1 MRILSINCGSS
12 TLKFDYFH
20 FSDKPNGVN
29 RRIAHGIAAGIG
41 VGGAISFTS
50 PADVPIIK
58 KLKLAD
64 HSDAMEKVL
73 NLMAQNGLTTS
84 RKLSAIGHRVVHG
97 GGRFFEP
104 TLIDDDVIKVIKNV
118 DSLAPEHNDPS
129 LVAIKAM
136 RKRVNPAIPM
146 VAVFDTAFHRSL
158 PERAWRYA
166 IPQDIADRHGIR
178 RYGFHGLAHRY
189 MSERYAAI
197 AGIPTNSLKL
207 ITLQLGNGCSAAA
220 IDGGRP
226 IDTSMGFTQL
236 EGLVM
241 GTRSGDI
248 DPSLVNYI
256 ARCEK
261 ISSNEAEDLL
271 NRKSGLL
278 GLSGKWR
285 DMRELL
291 RDEAAGDAAASLAI
305 DIFCYRARK
314 YVGAYLA
321 ALGGADAI
329 ILGGGIGENAAPVR
343 ARILSGM
350 EWCGL
355 TLDEKRNEA
364 AVATEGC
371 IDNNGCISA
380 DGSNIKAYVIPVD
393 EASVIARDTMDLIKR
408 LGSTRVQAAD
418 KK

>member
-20 FSDKPNGVN
+20 FSDKTTGIN

-41 VGGAISFTS
+41 MGGAISFTS
-50 PADVPIIK
+50 SADVQIIK
-58 KLKLAD
+58 KLKLID
-64 HSDAMEKVL
+64 HSDATEKVL
-73 NLMAQNGLTTS
+73 YLMAQNGLTTS
-84 RKLSAIGHRVVHG
+84 SKLNAIGHRVVHG
-97 GGRFFEP
+97 GDRFIEP
-104 TLIDDDVIKVIKNV
+104 TLIDDDVIKAIEDV
-118 DSLAPEHNDPS
+118 SALAPLHNEPS
-129 LVAIKAM
+129 LITIKAM
-136 RKRVNPAIPM
+136 RKAKPDIPM

-166 IPQDIADRHGIR
+166 IPRELADKHGIR

-197 AGIPTNSLKL
+197 SGQPSTSLKL

-220 IDGGRP
+220 IEGGRP
-226 IDTSMGFTQL
+226 IDTSMGFTPL

-248 DPSLVNYI
+248 DPSLINYI

-261 ISSNEAEDLL
+261 IGSDQVEELL
-271 NRKSGLL
+271 NKKSGLL

-291 RDEAAGDAAASLAI
+291 KAEKGGDAGAALAI

-314 YVGAYLA
+314 YIGAYLA

-329 ILGGGIGENAAPVR
+329 ILGGGIGENAPSVR
-343 ARILSGM
+343 SRILSGM
-350 EWCGL
+350 DWCGL
-355 TLDEKRNEA
+355 ALDEKRNES
-364 AVATEGC
+364 ATRVEGC
-371 IDNNGCISA
+371 ISTDA
-380 DGSNIKAYVIPVD
+380 SNIKAYVIPVD
-393 EASVIARDTMDLIKR
+393 EASIIARDTMDCIK
-408 LGSTRVQAAD
+408 
-418 KK
+418 K

>member
-20 FSDKPNGVN
+20 FSDKPNGID

-41 VGGAISFTS
+41 MGGAISFTS
-50 PADVPIIK
+50 SADVQIIK
-58 KLKLAD
+58 KLKLID
-64 HSDAMEKVL
+64 HSDATQKVL
-73 NLMAQNGLTTS
+73 SLMAQQGITTTS
-84 RKLSAIGHRVVHG
+84 KLNAIGHRVVHG
-97 GGRFFEP
+97 GDRFTEP
-104 TLIDDDVIKVIKNV
+104 TLIDDDVMKAIEDVS
-118 DSLAPEHNDPS
+118 SLAPLHNEPS
-129 LVAIKAM
+129 LITIKAM
-136 RKRVNPAIPM
+136 RKAKPDIPM

-158 PERAWRYA
+158 PEHAWRYA
-166 IPQDIADRHGIR
+166 IPQALADKHGIR

-197 AGIPTNSLKL
+197 AGAPASSLKL

-220 IDGGRP
+220 VEGGRP
-226 IDTSMGFTQL
+226 IDTSMGFTPL

-256 ARCEK
+256 ARREN
-261 ISSNEAEDLL
+261 ISSDQVEDML
-271 NRKSGLL
+271 NKKSGLL

-291 RDEAAGDAAASLAI
+291 KEEKNGDAGATLAI

-314 YVGAYLA
+314 YIGAYLA

-329 ILGGGIGENAAPVR
+329 IFGGGIGENAPSVR
-343 ARILSGM
+343 SRILSGM
-350 EWCGL
+350 DWCGL
-355 TLDEKRNEA
+355 SLDEKRNA
-364 AVATEGC
+364 AAAAAE
-371 IDNNGCISA
+371 GCISA
-380 DGSNIKAYVIPVD
+380 DDSNIKAYVIPVD
-393 EASVIARDTMDLIKR
+393 EASIIARDTMDCIKQVA
-408 LGSTRVQAAD
+408 S
-418 KK
+418 K

>member
-1 MRILSINCGSS
+1 MRILAINSGSS

-20 FSDKPNGVN
+20 FSDKPNGID

-50 PADVPIIK
+50 SADVQIIK
-58 KLKLAD
+58 KLKLID
-64 HSDAMEKVL
+64 HSDATQKVL
-73 NLMAQNGLTTS
+73 SLMAQHGITTTS
-84 RKLSAIGHRVVHG
+84 KLSAIGHRVVHG
-97 GGRFFEP
+97 GDRFTEP
-104 TLIDDDVIKVIKNV
+104 TLIDNDVLKAIEDV
-118 DSLAPEHNDPS
+118 SALAPLHNEPS
-129 LVAIKAM
+129 LITIKAM
-136 RKRVNPAIPM
+136 RKVKPAIPM

-166 IPQDIADRHGIR
+166 IPQELADKHGIR

-197 AGIPTNSLKL
+197 AGAPASSLKL

-220 IDGGRP
+220 IEGGCP
-226 IDTSMGFTQL
+226 IDTSMGFTPL

-261 ISSNEAEDLL
+261 ISGDQVEDLL
-271 NRKSGLL
+271 NKKSGLL

-291 RDEAAGDAAASLAI
+291 KAEKTGDAGAALAI
-305 DIFCYRARK
+305 DIFCYHARK
-314 YVGAYLA
+314 YIGSYLA

-329 ILGGGIGENAAPVR
+329 IFGGGIGENAPSVR
-343 ARILSGM
+343 TRILSGM
-350 EWCGL
+350 DWCGL
-355 TLDEKRNEA
+355 KLDEKRNEA
-364 AVATEGC
+364 AVAAE
-371 IDNNGCISA
+371 GCISA
-380 DGSNIKAYVIPVD
+380 DGSDIEAYVIPVD
-393 EASVIARDTMDLIKR
+393 EASIIAHDTMACLKR
-408 LGSTRVQAAD
+408 
-418 KK
+418 

>member
-20 FSDKPNGVN
+20 FSDKPNGIN

-50 PADVPIIK
+50 SADVQIIK
-58 KLKLAD
+58 RMKLID
-64 HSDAMEKVL
+64 HSDATEKVL
-73 NLMAQNGLTTS
+73 YLMAQNGLTTS
-84 RKLSAIGHRVVHG
+84 RKLNAIGHRVVHG
-97 GGRFFEP
+97 GDRFVEP
-104 TLIDDDVIKVIKNV
+104 TLIDDEVLKAIEDVS
-118 DSLAPEHNDPS
+118 SLAPLHNEPS
-129 LVAIKAM
+129 LITIKAM
-136 RKRVNPAIPM
+136 RESMTFTVPM
-146 VAVFDTAFHRSL
+146 VAVFDTAFHHAM

-166 IPQDIADRHGIR
+166 IPQQLANKYGIR

-197 AGIPTNSLKL
+197 SGVTASSLKL

-220 IDGGRP
+220 IAGGHP
-226 IDTSMGFTQL
+226 IDTSMGFTPL

-261 ISSNEAEDLL
+261 ISSDRVEDLL
-271 NRKSGLL
+271 NKKSGLL

-291 RDEAAGDAAASLAI
+291 RDDEKGVAAAALPI

-314 YVGAYLA
+314 YIGSYLA
-321 ALGGADAI
+321 VLGGADAI
-329 ILGGGIGENAAPVR
+329 IFGGGIGENAPSVR
-343 ARILSGM
+343 SRILSSMG
-350 EWCGL
+350 WCGIS
-355 TLDEKRNEA
+355 LDEKRNESA
-364 AVATEGC
+364 IRVES
-371 IDNNGCISA
+371 CISA
-380 DGSNIKAYVIPVD
+380 DDSATKAYVIPVD
-393 EASVIARDTMDLIKR
+393 EASIIARDTMDCIKR
-408 LGSTRVQAAD
+408 MAS
-418 KK
+418 K

>member
-1 MRILSINCGSS
+1 MRILAINCGSS

-20 FSDKPNGVN
+20 FSDKPNGID

-50 PADVPIIK
+50 SADVQIIK
-58 KLKLAD
+58 KLKLID
-64 HSDAMEKVL
+64 HSDATQKVL
-73 NLMAQNGLTTS
+73 SLMAQHGITTTS
-84 RKLSAIGHRVVHG
+84 KLSAIGHRVVHG
-97 GGRFFEP
+97 GDRFTEP
-104 TLIDDDVIKVIKNV
+104 TLIDDDVMKAIEEV
-118 DSLAPEHNDPS
+118 STLAPLHNEPS
-129 LVAIKAM
+129 LITIKAM
-136 RKRVNPAIPM
+136 RKVKPAIPM

-166 IPQDIADRHGIR
+166 IPQELADKHGIR

-197 AGIPTNSLKL
+197 AGVPASSLKL

-220 IDGGRP
+220 IEGGHP
-226 IDTSMGFTQL
+226 IDTSMGFTPL

-261 ISSNEAEDLL
+261 MKTDQVEELL
-271 NRKSGLL
+271 NKKSGLL

-291 RDEAAGDAAASLAI
+291 RAEKDGDAGAALAI

-314 YVGAYLA
+314 YIGSYLA
-321 ALGGADAI
+321 ALGGADAVVF
-329 ILGGGIGENAAPVR
+329 GGGIGENAPSVR
-343 ARILSGM
+343 ARILSSM
-350 EWCGL
+350 DWCGL
-355 TLDEKRNEA
+355 KLDEKRNDK
-364 AVATEGC
+364 AVAIE
-371 IDNNGCISA
+371 GCISA
-380 DGSNIKAYVIPVD
+380 DGSDIEVYVIPAD
-393 EASVIARDTMDLIKR
+393 EASIIARDTMDCIKR
-408 LGSTRVQAAD
+408 AG
-418 KK
+418 

>member
-1 MRILSINCGSS
+1 MRILAINCGSS

-20 FSDKPNGVN
+20 FSDKPNGID

-50 PADVPIIK
+50 SADVQIIK
-58 KLKLAD
+58 KLKLID
-64 HSDAMEKVL
+64 HSDATDKVL
-73 NLMAQNGLTTS
+73 YLMAQNGITTT
-84 RKLSAIGHRVVHG
+84 RKLNAIGHRVVHG
-97 GGRFFEP
+97 GDRFIEP
-104 TLIDDDVIKVIKNV
+104 TLIDDEVIKAIEDVS
-118 DSLAPEHNDPS
+118 SLAPLHNEPS
-129 LVAIKAM
+129 LITIKAM
-136 RKRVNPAIPM
+136 RKKVALAVPH

-166 IPQDIADRHGIR
+166 IPQALADKHGIR

-197 AGIPTNSLKL
+197 AGVPSKSMKL

-220 IDGGRP
+220 IEGGRP
-226 IDTSMGFTQL
+226 IDTSMGFTPL

-248 DPSLVNYI
+248 DPSLVNFI

-261 ISSNEAEDLL
+261 MKADEVEELL
-271 NRKSGLL
+271 NKKSGLL

-291 RDEAAGDAAASLAI
+291 KAEQAGDAGAALAI

-314 YVGAYLA
+314 YIGAYLA
-321 ALGGADAI
+321 ALGGADAVI
-329 ILGGGIGENAAPVR
+329 FGGGIGENAPSVR
-343 ARILSGM
+343 SRILSGM
-350 EWCGL
+350 ERCGL
-355 TLDEKRNEA
+355 SLDEKRNA
-364 AVATEGC
+364 SAVGVEQ
-371 IDNNGCISA
+371 CISA
-380 DGSNIKAYVIPVD
+380 DGSDIKVYVIPVD
-393 EASVIARDTMDLIKR
+393 EASIIARDTMDCIKR
-408 LGSTRVQAAD
+408 R
-418 KK
+418 KE

>member
-1 MRILSINCGSS
+1 MRILTINCGSS

-20 FSDKPNGVN
+20 FSDKPSGID

-41 VGGAISFTS
+41 MGGAISFTS
-50 PADVPIIK
+50 SADVPIIK
-58 KLKLAD
+58 KLKLID
-64 HSDAMEKVL
+64 HSDATDKVL
-73 NLMAQNGLTTS
+73 RLMAQNGLTTT
-84 RKLSAIGHRVVHG
+84 RKLNAIGHRVVHG
-97 GGRFFEP
+97 GDRFIEP
-104 TLIDDDVIKVIKNV
+104 TLIDDDVIKAIEDVS
-118 DSLAPEHNDPS
+118 SLAPLHNEPS
-129 LVAIKAM
+129 LITIKAM
-136 RKRVNPAIPM
+136 RKSVNPAVPM
-146 VAVFDTAFHRSL
+146 VAVFDTTFHHSM

-166 IPQDIADRHGIR
+166 IPQKLADRHGIR

-189 MSERYAAI
+189 MSERYAVI
-197 AGIPTNSLKL
+197 AGAPKKSLKL

-220 IDGGRP
+220 IEGGRP
-226 IDTSMGFTQL
+226 IDTSMGFTPL

-261 ISSNEAEDLL
+261 ISSDQVEELL
-271 NRKSGLL
+271 NKKSGLL

-291 RDEAAGDAAASLAI
+291 KAEKDGDAGAALAI

-329 ILGGGIGENAAPVR
+329 IFGGGIGENAPSVR
-343 ARILSGM
+343 SRILSGM
-350 EWCGL
+350 DWCGL
-355 TLDEKRNEA
+355 SINEKRNA
-364 AVATEGC
+364 SAVAAE
-371 IDNNGCISA
+371 GCISA
-380 DGSNIKAYVIPVD
+380 DDSNIKAYVIPVD
-393 EASVIARDTMDLIKR
+393 EASIIARDTMDCL
-408 LGSTRVQAAD
+408 
-418 KK
+418 KKP

>member
-20 FSDKPNGVN
+20 FSDKPNGIN

-50 PADVPIIK
+50 SADVQIIK
-58 KLKLAD
+58 KIRLID
-64 HSDAMEKVL
+64 HSDATEKVMY
-73 NLMAQNGLTTS
+73 LMAQNGLTTTK
-84 RKLSAIGHRVVHG
+84 KLNAVGHRVVHG
-97 GGRFFEP
+97 GDRFVEP
-104 TLIDDDVIKVIKNV
+104 TLIDDDVIKAIENV
-118 DSLAPEHNDPS
+118 SSLAPLHNEPS
-129 LVAIKAM
+129 LITIKAL
-136 RKRVNPAIPM
+136 RKGMIVDVPH
-146 VAVFDTAFHRSL
+146 VAVFDTAFHSSL

-166 IPQDIADRHGIR
+166 IPQKLADKHGIR

-197 AGIPTNSLKL
+197 AKKPAESLKL

-220 IDGGRP
+220 IEGGRP
-226 IDTSMGFTQL
+226 IDTSMGFTPL

-261 ISSNEAEDLL
+261 ISTQEVEDLL
-271 NRKSGLL
+271 NKKSGLL
-278 GLSGKWR
+278 GISGKWR

-291 RDEAAGDAAASLAI
+291 RDEAKGIAAAALAI

-321 ALGGADAI
+321 ALGGANAI
-329 ILGGGIGENAAPVR
+329 IFGGGIGENAPSVR
-343 ARILSGM
+343 SRILSGM
-350 EWCGL
+350 EWCSL
-355 TLDEKRNEA
+355 KLDEKHNEEA
-364 AVATEGC
+364 IRVER
-371 IDNNGCISA
+371 CISA
-380 DGSNIKAYVIPVD
+380 RDSDIKAYVIPVD
-393 EASVIARDTMDLIKR
+393 EASIIARDTMELIKR
-408 LGSTRVQAAD
+408 MG
-418 KK
+418 

>member
-1 MRILSINCGSS
+1 MRILAINSGSS

-20 FSDKPNGVN
+20 FSDKPNGID

-50 PADVPIIK
+50 SADVQIIK
-58 KLKLAD
+58 KIKLID
-64 HSDAMEKVL
+64 HSDATQKVL
-73 NLMAQNGLTTS
+73 SLMAQQGITTS
-84 RKLSAIGHRVVHG
+84 MKLNAIGHRVVHG
-97 GGRFFEP
+97 GGRFIEP
-104 TLIDDDVIKVIKNV
+104 TLIDDEVLKAIEDVSV
-118 DSLAPEHNDPS
+118 LAPLHNEPS
-129 LVAIKAM
+129 LVTIKAM
-136 RKRVNPAIPM
+136 RKAKPDILM

-166 IPQDIADRHGIR
+166 IPQGLADKHGIR

-197 AGIPTNSLKL
+197 AGVPASSLKL

-220 IDGGRP
+220 IDGGCP
-226 IDTSMGFTQL
+226 IDTSMGFTPL

-256 ARCEK
+256 ARCEN
-261 ISSNEAEDLL
+261 ITSEQVEDLL
-271 NRKSGLL
+271 NKKSGLL

-291 RDEAAGDAAASLAI
+291 RDEEKGIAAAALAI

-314 YVGAYLA
+314 YVGSYLA

-329 ILGGGIGENAAPVR
+329 VFGGGIGENAPSVR

-350 EWCGL
+350 DWCGL
-355 TLDEKRNEA
+355 TVDDKRNESA
-364 AVATEGC
+364 IRLE
-371 IDNNGCISA
+371 GCISA
-380 DGSNIKAYVIPVD
+380 DDSNIKAYVIPVD
-393 EASVIARDTMDLIKR
+393 EASIIARDTMACIK
-408 LGSTRVQAAD
+408 
-418 KK
+418 K

>member
-1 MRILSINCGSS
+1 MRILAINCGSS

-20 FSDKPNGVN
+20 FSDKPNGID

-50 PADVPIIK
+50 SADVQIIK
-58 KLKLAD
+58 KLKLID
-64 HSDAMEKVL
+64 HSDATQKVL
-73 NLMAQNGLTTS
+73 SLMAQHGITTTS
-84 RKLSAIGHRVVHG
+84 KLSAIGHRVVHG
-97 GGRFFEP
+97 GDRFTEP
-104 TLIDDDVIKVIKNV
+104 TLIDDDVMKAIEEV
-118 DSLAPEHNDPS
+118 STLAPLHNEPS
-129 LVAIKAM
+129 LITIKAM
-136 RKRVNPAIPM
+136 RKVKPAIPM

-166 IPQDIADRHGIR
+166 IPQELADKHGIR

-197 AGIPTNSLKL
+197 AGVPASSLKL

-220 IDGGRP
+220 IEGGHP
-226 IDTSMGFTQL
+226 IDTSMGFTPL

-261 ISSNEAEDLL
+261 MKTDQVEELL
-271 NRKSGLL
+271 NKKSGLL

-291 RDEAAGDAAASLAI
+291 RAEKDGDAGAALAI

-314 YVGAYLA
+314 YIGSYLA
-321 ALGGADAI
+321 ALGGADAVI
-329 ILGGGIGENAAPVR
+329 FGGGIGENAPSVR
-343 ARILSGM
+343 ARILSSM
-350 EWCGL
+350 DWCGL
-355 TLDEKRNEA
+355 KLDEKRNNK
-364 AVATEGC
+364 AVAIE
-371 IDNNGCISA
+371 GCISA
-380 DGSNIKAYVIPVD
+380 DGSDIEVYVIPAD
-393 EASVIARDTMDLIKR
+393 EASIIARDTMDCIKR
-408 LGSTRVQAAD
+408 AG
-418 KK
+418 

>member
-1 MRILSINCGSS
+1 MRILAINCGSS

-20 FSDKPNGVN
+20 FSDKPNGID

-50 PADVPIIK
+50 SADVQIIK
-58 KLKLAD
+58 KLKLID
-64 HSDAMEKVL
+64 HSDATEKVL
-73 NLMAQNGLTTS
+73 YLMAQNGLTTT
-84 RKLSAIGHRVVHG
+84 RKLNAIGHRVVHG
-97 GGRFFEP
+97 GNRFIEP
-104 TLIDDDVIKVIKNV
+104 TLIDDDVIKAIEDVS
-118 DSLAPEHNDPS
+118 SLAPLHNEPS
-129 LVAIKAM
+129 LITIKAM
-136 RKRVNPAIPM
+136 RKRVTLDVPH
-146 VAVFDTAFHRSL
+146 VAVFDTAFHRSM

-166 IPQDIADRHGIR
+166 IPQALADKHGIR

-197 AGIPTNSLKL
+197 AGVPASSLKL

-220 IDGGRP
+220 IEGGHP
-226 IDTSMGFTQL
+226 IDTSMGFTPL

-261 ISSNEAEDLL
+261 MKTDQVEELL
-271 NRKSGLL
+271 NKKSGLL

-291 RDEAAGDAAASLAI
+291 RAEKDGDAGAALAI

-314 YVGAYLA
+314 YIGSYLA
-321 ALGGADAI
+321 ALGGADAVVF
-329 ILGGGIGENAAPVR
+329 GGGIGENAPSVR
-343 ARILSGM
+343 ARILSSM
-350 EWCGL
+350 DWCGL
-355 TLDEKRNEA
+355 KLDEKRNDK
-364 AVATEGC
+364 AVAIE
-371 IDNNGCISA
+371 GCISA
-380 DGSNIKAYVIPVD
+380 DGSDIEVYVIPAD
-393 EASVIARDTMDLIKR
+393 EASIIARDTMDCIKR
-408 LGSTRVQAAD
+408 AG
-418 KK
+418 

>member
-20 FSDKPNGVN
+20 FSDKPNGVD

-50 PADVPIIK
+50 SADVQIIK
-58 KLKLAD
+58 KLKLID
-64 HSDAMEKVL
+64 HSDATQKVL
-73 NLMAQNGLTTS
+73 SLMAQNGITTTS
-84 RKLSAIGHRVVHG
+84 KLSAIGHRVVHG
-97 GGRFFEP
+97 GDRFVDP
-104 TLIDDDVIKVIKNV
+104 TLIDDEVLKAIENV
-118 DSLAPEHNDPS
+118 SSLAPLHNEPS
-129 LVAIKAM
+129 LITIKAM
-136 RKRVNPAIPM
+136 RKVKPDIPM
-146 VAVFDTAFHRSL
+146 VAVFDTAFHRSM

-166 IPQDIADRHGIR
+166 IPQELADRHGIR

-197 AGIPTNSLKL
+197 SGQPSTSLKL
-207 ITLQLGNGCSAAA
+207 ITLHLGNGCSAAA
-220 IDGGRP
+220 IEGGRP
-226 IDTSMGFTQL
+226 IDTSMGFTPL

-261 ISSNEAEDLL
+261 IKTDEIEDLL
-271 NRKSGLL
+271 NKKSGLL

-285 DMRELL
+285 DMRELI
-291 RDEAAGDAAASLAI
+291 RDEKAGNAAAALAI

-329 ILGGGIGENAAPVR
+329 IFGGGIGENAPSVR

-350 EWCGL
+350 DWCGL
-355 TLDEKRNEA
+355 SIDDKRNESAIA
-364 AVATEGC
+364 AEGC
-371 IDNNGCISA
+371 ISDEGCISA
-380 DGSNIKAYVIPVD
+380 NGSDIKVHVFPVD
-393 EASVIARDTMDLIKR
+393 EASIIARDTIDCIKR
-408 LGSTRVQAAD
+408 TG
-418 KK
+418 

>member
-20 FSDKPNGVN
+20 FSDKPNGID

-50 PADVPIIK
+50 SADVQIIK
-58 KLKLAD
+58 KMKLAD
-64 HSDAMEKVL
+64 HSDATEKVL
-73 NLMAQNGLTTS
+73 RLMAQHGLTTS
-84 RKLSAIGHRVVHG
+84 SKINAIGHRVVHG
-97 GGRFFEP
+97 GDRFIEP
-104 TLIDDDVIKVIKNV
+104 TLIDDEVIEAIEDVS
-118 DSLAPEHNDPS
+118 SLAPLHNEPS
-129 LVAIKAM
+129 LIAIKAM
-136 RKRVNPAIPM
+136 RESVDPAIPM
-146 VAVFDTAFHRSL
+146 VAVFDTAFHHAV

-166 IPQDIADRHGIR
+166 IPRELADKHHIR

-197 AGIPTNSLKL
+197 AGVPSASLKL

-220 IDGGRP
+220 IDGGRSV
-226 IDTSMGFTQL
+226 DTSMGFTPL

-248 DPSLVNYI
+248 DPSLVGFI
-256 ARCEK
+256 ARREK
-261 ISSNEAEDLL
+261 IGSDQVEEIL
-271 NRKSGLL
+271 NKKSGLL

-291 RDEAAGDAAASLAI
+291 RTEKDGDAGAALAI

-314 YVGAYLA
+314 YIGAYLA
-321 ALGGADAI
+321 ALGGADAVI
-329 ILGGGIGENAAPVR
+329 FGGGIGENAPSVR

-350 EWCGL
+350 GWCGL
-355 TLDEKRNEA
+355 SLDEVRNES
-364 AVATEGC
+364 ATRVEC
-371 IDNNGCISA
+371 CISA
-380 DGSNIKAYVIPVD
+380 DGSAIKAYVIPVD
-393 EASVIARDTMDLIKR
+393 EASIIARDTMDCIKR
-408 LGSTRVQAAD
+408 AAS
-418 KK
+418 K

>member
-1 MRILSINCGSS
+1 MRILAINCGSS

-20 FSDKPNGVN
+20 FSDKPNGID

-50 PADVPIIK
+50 SADVQIIK
-58 KLKLAD
+58 KLKLID
-64 HSDAMEKVL
+64 HSDATEKVL
-73 NLMAQNGLTTS
+73 YLMAQNGLTTT
-84 RKLSAIGHRVVHG
+84 RKLNAIGHRVVHG
-97 GGRFFEP
+97 GNRFIEP
-104 TLIDDDVIKVIKNV
+104 TLIDDDVIKAIEDVS
-118 DSLAPEHNDPS
+118 SLAPLHNEPS
-129 LVAIKAM
+129 LITIKAM
-136 RKRVNPAIPM
+136 RKRVTLDVPH
-146 VAVFDTAFHRSL
+146 VAVFDTAFHRSM

-166 IPQDIADRHGIR
+166 IPQALADKHGIR

-197 AGIPTNSLKL
+197 AGVPASSLKL

-220 IDGGRP
+220 IEGGHP
-226 IDTSMGFTQL
+226 IDTSMGFTPL

-261 ISSNEAEDLL
+261 MKTDQVEELL
-271 NRKSGLL
+271 NKKSGLL

-291 RDEAAGDAAASLAI
+291 RAEKDGDAGAALAI

-314 YVGAYLA
+314 YIGSYLA
-321 ALGGADAI
+321 ALGGADAVVF
-329 ILGGGIGENAAPVR
+329 GGGIGENAPSVR
-343 ARILSGM
+343 ARILGSM
-350 EWCGL
+350 DWCGL
-355 TLDEKRNEA
+355 KLDEKRNDK
-364 AVATEGC
+364 AVAIE
-371 IDNNGCISA
+371 GCISA
-380 DGSNIKAYVIPVD
+380 DGSDIEVYVIPAD
-393 EASVIARDTMDLIKR
+393 EASIIARDTMDCIKR
-408 LGSTRVQAAD
+408 AG
-418 KK
+418 